1 MNRLLP
7 LAAVL
12 LASAAVAG
20 GPPSPPAT
28 ASGASLYRQLC
39 VSCHGPGAHGDGPVA
54 PALRTP
60 VPDLTR
66 ISARHGGEFPADGVR
81 EMIDGRAALP
91 AHGSREMPVWGYELE
106 AGAPANAPG
115 RASAQAMTDRLV
127 EYLRSIQQ
135 P

>member
-1 MNRLLP
+1 MNRLLL
-7 LAAVL
+7 LAPAL
-12 LASAAVAG
+12 LASAALAG
-20 GPPSPPAT
+20 EPQPPLAT

-39 VSCHGPGAHGDGPVA
+39 VSCHGPAARGDGPVA

-66 ISARHGGEFPADGVR
+66 ISARNGGPFPADRVR

-106 AGAPANAPG
+106 ARAPADAPA

-127 EYLRSIQQ
+127 EYLRSIQA